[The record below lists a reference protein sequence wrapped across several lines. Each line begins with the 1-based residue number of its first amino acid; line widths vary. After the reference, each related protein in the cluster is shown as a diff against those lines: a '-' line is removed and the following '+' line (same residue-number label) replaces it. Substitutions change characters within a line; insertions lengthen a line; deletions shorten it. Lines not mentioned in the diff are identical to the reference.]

1 MAGDVH
7 TCAVQAEAAVEQLAT
22 ELAQA
27 GADGH
32 TVKGVSQMA
41 EVLRSIVSALGKGQA
56 YTADN
61 APPDEPEPQQHTM
74 DSATAALHQA
84 AMAAHRP

>member
-1 MAGDVH
+1 
-7 TCAVQAEAAVEQLAT
+7 
-22 ELAQA
+22 
-27 GADGH
+27 
-32 TVKGVSQMA
+32 
-41 EVLRSIVSALGKGQA
+41 VLRSIVSALGKGQA